1 MGGCIAG
8 SQYIPSIEYFAHW
21 KHHGSITI
29 ERHEHYLNRTWRNK
43 TAIQSPDQPI
53 LLTVPLQKG
62 KHQQMRID
70 TVRIF
75 YEEPWQKIHLNSLKT
90 AYGKTA
96 FFDEIL
102 PELQIIVQHHHE
114 TLWDL
119 NMAILK
125 SITSML
131 SGSWE
136 LAYTEGYF
144 PDYTMDYVDL
154 RKGVPAGISAIP
166 QVILPTYPQA
176 QRIHKTHQ
184 PNLCILDAL
193 CHLGPGTGEYLTRYA
208 AKLYGQ
214 P

>member
-1 MGGCIAG
+1 MSGCIAG
-8 SQYIPSIEYFAHW
+8 TQYIPSIEYFAHW
-21 KHHGSITI
+21 KHHGSITM
-29 ERHEHYLNRTWRNK
+29 ERHEHYLKRTWRNK

-62 KHQQMRID
+62 KHQQMKID
-70 TVRIF
+70 AVRIF
-75 YEEPWQKIHLNSLKT
+75 YDEPWQKTHLNSLKA

-102 PELQIIVQHHHE
+102 PELQTIFHHE
-114 TLWDL
+114 YDTLWNL
-119 NMAILK
+119 NMAILT
-125 SITSML
+125 SITAML
-131 SGSWE
+131 SGSWDIT
-136 LAYTEGYF
+136 YTEGYI
-144 PDYTMDYVDL
+144 PGYSAEIVDL
-154 RKGVPAGISAIP
+154 RKGVPAGISSIP
-166 QVILPTYPQA
+166 LSNLPAYPQA

-214 P
+214 S